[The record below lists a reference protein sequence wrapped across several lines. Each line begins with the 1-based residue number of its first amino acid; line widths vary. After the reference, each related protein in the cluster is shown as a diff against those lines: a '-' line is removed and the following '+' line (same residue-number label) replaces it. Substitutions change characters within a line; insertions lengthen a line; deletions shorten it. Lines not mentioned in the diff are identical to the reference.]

1 MTWFRVR
8 LSEEDLR
15 IVEEERREHPHE
27 PTRRK
32 MEVLWLLHHGLTREK
47 TAQIV
52 GIGVAT
58 AKRHANA
65 YRDSGLDG
73 LRRWGRKGQAGSLEA
88 HRELL
93 AASFRERPTSSV
105 AEAADRIEQ
114 LTGIR
119 RGPTQTRLF
128 LKKLGLRWQLMAA
141 IPVPPKKVSRNT
153 WRSSNDFSL
162 TN

>member
-1 MTWFRVR
+1 MAWFRVH
-8 LSEEDLR
+8 LSEEERR
-15 IVEEERREHPHE
+15 IVEGERREHPHE

-32 MEVLWLLHHGLTREK
+32 LETLWLLDHGLTQEK
-47 TAQIV
+47 VAEITGV
-52 GIGVAT
+52 GLAT
-58 AKRHANA
+58 VKRYVKA
-65 YRDSGLDG
+65 YREGGLDG
-73 LRRWGRKGQAGSLEA
+73 LRHWGRKGQAGSLEA

-93 AASFRERPTSSV
+93 AESFREHPVRSV

-128 LKKLGLRWQLMAA
+128 LKKLGLRWQRMAA
-141 IPVPPKKVSRNT
+141 IPVPPKKVSKNT
-153 WRSSNDFSL
+153 WRSSSSFSL

>member
-1 MTWFRVR
+1 MAWFRVC
-8 LSEEDLR
+8 LSEEEQR

-47 TAQIV
+47 VARIV
-52 GIGVAT
+52 GVGLSTV
-58 AKRHANA
+58 KRYANA
-65 YRDSGLDG
+65 YRDGGLDG
-73 LRRWGRKGQAGSLEA
+73 LRRWNKTGRCGPLDSYRESLAE
-88 HRELL
+88 
-93 AASFRERPTSSV
+93 SFLQCPVSSV

-119 RGPTQTRLF
+119 RGLTQTRQF
-128 LKKLGLRWQLMAA
+128 MKKLGLRWQRIAA
-141 IPVPPKKVSRNT
+141 IPVPPKKVSRNM
-153 WRSSNDFSL
+153 WRNSSGFSL

>member
-1 MTWFRVR
+1 MAWFRVC
-8 LSEEDLR
+8 LSEEEQR
-15 IVEEERREHPHE
+15 IVGEERWEHPHG

-32 MEVLWLLHHGLTREK
+32 MEVLWLLHHGLTQEK
-47 TAQIV
+47 VAKIV
-52 GIGVAT
+52 GIGSAT
-58 AKRHANA
+58 VKRYANA
-65 YRDSGLDG
+65 YRDGGLDG
-73 LRRWGRKGQAGSLEA
+73 LRLWKRKGQTGLLET

-93 AASFRERPTSSV
+93 AESFRERPASSV

-128 LKKLGLRWQLMAA
+128 LKKLGLRWQRMAA
-141 IPVPPKKVSRNT
+141 IPVPPKKVSRST
-153 WRSSNDFSL
+153 WRNSSDFSL